1 MMSFE
6 FSCMR
11 SVRPK
16 TRPVMLFEIA
26 FFVAMLS
33 TALALG
39 AALAHLLEMST
50 KLGLSREQYFVVQSI
65 YSGWDKLAFLLA
77 IEAISIA
84 TVIVLARH
92 DFRLLAAACVA
103 LACLAAAQV
112 IFWTYTFPANVAT
125 QNWTSVPANW
135 EDLRRQWEYSH
146 AAGAIFQMLAMCALI
161 VAAATRAR

>member
-1 MMSFE
+1 
-6 FSCMR
+6 
-11 SVRPK
+11 
-16 TRPVMLFEIA
+16 
-26 FFVAMLS
+26 
-33 TALALG
+33 
-39 AALAHLLEMST
+39 
-50 KLGLSREQYFVVQSI
+50 
-65 YSGWDKLAFLLA
+65 
-77 IEAISIA
+77 
-84 TVIVLARH
+84 
-92 DFRLLAAACVA
+92 LLAAACVA